1 MRIAGERNRHT
12 STPMHK
18 RKAASPQDGVRRHF
32 AGRPVN
38 VEGLLKA
45 KCRALRESIR
55 QKKYRQEQAS

>member
-18 RKAASPQDGVRRHF
+18 RKAASPQDGVRRYF

-45 KCRALRESIR
+45 KRLALRESIR
-55 QKKYRQEQAS
+55 QKKYRQEPT